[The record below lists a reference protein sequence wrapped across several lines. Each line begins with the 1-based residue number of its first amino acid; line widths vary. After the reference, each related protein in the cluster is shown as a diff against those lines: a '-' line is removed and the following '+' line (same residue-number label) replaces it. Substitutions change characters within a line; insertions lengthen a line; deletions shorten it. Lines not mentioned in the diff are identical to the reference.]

1 MEWAVGI
8 LAVLVLLLAELY
20 RRALREI
27 GLLVNLALLVLLDGN
42 AYAVQRQG
50 LVDLVQSIEA
60 TNALQLSA
68 RVSASLSTLAARQ
81 NATKLGIAGL
91 LWRLKNETR
100 AAVL

>member
-1 MEWAVGI
+1 MGWAVGI

-27 GLLVNLALLVLLDGN
+27 GLLVNLALLALLDGN

-81 NATKLGIAGL
+81 NATKLGIGG
-91 LWRLKNETR
+91 
-100 AAVL
+100 